1 MAGDRLAWPGAFA
14 GTKIAMPALKDLLEG
29 KPVRA
34 PLHPALVH
42 LPIALFPL
50 SVVFDAASRLVQ
62 RGNLPLTQA
71 AFVTLIAGLATA
83 LFAAIFGFVDYTDI
97 RDDHPGKKTATLH
110 MGLNLVAVGLFAV
123 SAGLRYSDLAETKT
137 PVGPFVL
144 SLIGL
149 AVLSYAGY
157 LGGVLVYDDGIA
169 VGRHR
174 RQSQLPPTTVVV
186 RTNGQPAA
194 IANESELRSGETLRV
209 EIDGIIAAVVR
220 LDGEIYAFQEFCTH
234 RFGPL
239 SEGAF
244 EGCEVICPWH
254 RSRFDIRTGK
264 VTAGPAKVD
273 LRTFRTAV
281 RDGKIWIDPP
291 GKSA

>member
-1 MAGDRLAWPGAFA
+1 
-14 GTKIAMPALKDLLEG
+14 MPALKDVLEG

-42 LPIALFPL
+42 LPIALLPL
-50 SVVFDAASRLVQ
+50 SVVFDAASWLVH
-62 RGNLPLTQA
+62 RSDLPLTHA
-71 AFVTLIAGLATA
+71 AFVTLTAGLATA
-83 LFAAIFGFVDYTDI
+83 LFAAVFGFVDYTDI

-123 SAGLRYSDLAETKT
+123 SAGLRYGVLAEAKT
-137 PVGPFVL
+137 PAAPFVL

-149 AVLSYAGY
+149 AVLSYSGY

-174 RQSQLPPTTVVV
+174 RHSRLPETTVVV

-194 IANESELRSGETLRV
+194 LANESELQPGETLRA
-209 EIDGIIAAVVR
+209 EIDGVTATVVR
-220 LDGEIYAFQEFCTH
+220 LNGEIYAFQEFCTH

-244 EGCEVICPWH
+244 KGCEVTCPWH
-254 RSRFDIRTGK
+254 RSRFDVRTGK

-273 LRTFRTAV
+273 LRTFRTEV
-281 RDGKIWIDPP
+281 RDGKIWILPP
-291 GKSA
+291 GKST